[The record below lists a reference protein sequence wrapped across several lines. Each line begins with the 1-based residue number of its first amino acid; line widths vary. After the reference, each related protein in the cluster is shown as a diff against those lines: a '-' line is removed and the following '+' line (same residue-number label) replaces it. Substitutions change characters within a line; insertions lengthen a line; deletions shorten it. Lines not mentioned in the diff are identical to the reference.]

1 MEQAAFMQ
9 KFQGIIF
16 SIQPFTGGGKTVRQ
30 WLSSQSYDTQYKFGI
45 ETLKK
50 FGWNIKKI
58 EKACQ
63 MFEEAAIKHA
73 KATGNYTQANKSYKI
88 IAKTARFLRETNS
101 IEQLSKLLNNESVGA
116 RMWAATYLLPI
127 SEHDAM
133 QTLQK
138 NCKWQWYLF
147 INRDL
152 CKTCGNFCY
161 HPKSSFKLSHKWHKS
176 VNMGIDI
183 ASTIRISP

>member
-1 MEQAAFMQ
+1 ME
-9 KFQGIIF
+9 
-16 SIQPFTGGGKTVRQ
+16 TV
-30 WLSSQSYDTQYKFGI
+30 
-45 ETLKK
+45 
-50 FGWNIKKI
+50 KKI

-73 KATGNYTQANKSYKI
+73 KATETGNYTQANKSYKI

-138 NCKWQWYLF
+138 IAN
-147 INRDL
+147 
-152 CKTCGNFCY
+152 GN
-161 HPKSSFKLSHKWHKS
+161 
-176 VNMGIDI
+176 GIHSLT
-183 ASTIRISP
+183 AKMTIDEWEKGNLE